1 MTGENYVKRLTMF
14 KIPKEED
21 IEKVLKEYEVLRK
34 NAKRV
39 SLAFESL
46 YGLQNVNE

>member
-1 MTGENYVKRLTMF
+1 MTGQNYVKRLTMF

-21 IEKVLKEYEVLRK
+21 IEKVLREYEILRK

-39 SLAFESL
+39 SPSVDVRLFWSWF
-46 YGLQNVNE
+46 